1 MSDSD
6 AGGAGG
12 DSDLAGTDVPIVC
25 EDCGTRTRVPLD
37 DLAETLDR
45 HNDRLHDGEEAATVD
60 PELADH
66 LLDLV
71 AGDLLAGE

>member
-6 AGGAGG
+6 LE
-12 DSDLAGTDVPIVC
+12 STDVRVVC
-25 EDCGTRTRVPLD
+25 EDCGTRTRVPVG
-37 DLAETLDR
+37 DLAETLER
-45 HNDRLHDGEEAATVD
+45 HNEQLHGGQEVAAVD

-71 AGDLLAGE
+71 ADDLLAEE

>member
-6 AGGAGG
+6 LE
-12 DSDLAGTDVPIVC
+12 STEVPIVC
-25 EDCGTRTRVPLD
+25 EGCGTRTRVPLA
-37 DLAETLDR
+37 DLAETLED
-45 HNDRLHDGEEAATVD
+45 HNQGLHNGKEVATVD

-71 AGDLLAGE
+71 ADDLLSEE